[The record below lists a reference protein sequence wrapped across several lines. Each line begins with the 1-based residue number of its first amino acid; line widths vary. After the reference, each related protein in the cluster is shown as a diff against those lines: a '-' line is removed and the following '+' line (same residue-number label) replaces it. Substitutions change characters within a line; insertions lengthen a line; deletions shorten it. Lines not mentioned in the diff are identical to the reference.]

1 MCKTQQASQIILVQN
16 CTARQREVK
25 ADVSS
30 YQTLLCNML
39 QRIKNKNQQCKN
51 LILLLNTTRSFPFS
65 EHLRTSRTTSAKIML
80 VSQAAVRRRVRTEAT
95 TNWNE
100 EQQRSKKEKK
110 KKIKKW
116 WEKRNGRNEF
126 PLSIYATAGLH
137 EREEWDVKFLQLA
150 RVNYAGCK
158 WRKKRRVSPGRR
170 TA

>member
-30 YQTLLCNML
+30 YQTSLCNML

-65 EHLRTSRTTSAKIML
+65 EHLWTSRTTSAKIML
-80 VSQAAVRRRVRTEAT
+80 VSQAAVWRRVRTEAT

-100 EQQRSKKEKK
+100 EQQGSKKEKK
-110 KKIKKW
+110 ENKEMMRKRKRKKW
-116 WEKRNGRNEF
+116 VPVIDLCNSRPAWERGMGREV
-126 PLSIYATAGLH
+126 SA
-137 EREEWDVKFLQLA
+137 VSS
-150 RVNYAGCK
+150 
-158 WRKKRRVSPGRR
+158 RKLCWM
-170 TA
+170 